1 MHEVLIKNEGVAS
14 RGKHDAICGDE
25 VVAQIEGHTQ
35 SPLFRLAKMMY
46 AVEFKDD
53 QSIEFRQSGQ
63 GFTIDHIIYDIYRAE
78 KQIGKV
84 KRKSLKV
91 SYEVAIED
99 GEFAIEHGWLTRGN
113 IKYTNL
119 QGDEITIET
128 GRTGLANW
136 KINSASELSQIDMAI
151 VLFMRAMSE
160 LMLR

>member
-1 MHEVLIKNEGVAS
+1 MQEVLIKNEGITS
-14 RGKHDAICGDE
+14 RGKYDAFCDDE
-25 VVAQIEGHTQ
+25 IVAQIAGHTQ

-46 AVEFKDD
+46 SVEFEDAHC
-53 QSIEFRQSGQ
+53 IEFRQSGQ
-63 GFTIDHIIYDIYRAE
+63 GFTIDHIIYDIYRDE

-91 SYEVAIED
+91 SYEVAVDD

-119 QGDEITIET
+119 HGNEIAIET
-128 GRTGLANW
+128 GRSGLANW
-136 KINSASELSQIDMAI
+136 RINSESELPQIDMAI